1 MVCFQVSLLIEV
13 NCEFVPNQGAGVI
26 VMERSDLY
34 KIGELARLADVSPRT
49 IDYYT
54 KMGLLEPEKR
64 SDTNYRLY
72 SNETLIRLKRIE
84 SLKKEKYTLEEIKV
98 SLEQWSRVSKD
109 DIVTDKLTTLQL
121 HLEQVVKEAK
131 ELEPIIEKLK
141 PNQLKKLTKI
151 LTQPTAACIEA
162 LLFLIG
168 KGPFT

>member
-1 MVCFQVSLLIEV
+1 
-13 NCEFVPNQGAGVI
+13 
-26 VMERSDLY
+26 MEYVQLY

-72 SNETLIRLKRIE
+72 SDETLARLKRIE
-84 SLKKEKYTLEEIKV
+84 SMKKEKYTLEEIKA
-98 SLEQWSRVSKD
+98 SLNQWSKISHD
-109 DIVTDKLTTLQL
+109 DVVTDKLTSLQI
-121 HLEQVVKEAK
+121 HLEQLVKEAK
-131 ELEPIIEKLK
+131 ALEPIIQKLK
-141 PNQLKKLTKI
+141 PNQLKKLSNM

-162 LLFLIG
+162 LLFLLG